1 MKTKNQGR
9 EGIPLTCTRVD
20 KMNLQDTKQFL
31 KIFFSICHK

>member
-9 EGIPLTCTRVD
+9 EGIPLTCKFILSTHV
-20 KMNLQDTKQFL
+20 QDTKQFL